1 MPGLRITHTYNLIH
15 DRRHTLQFTL
25 LGKQCEAQPAIY
37 ELAPGPGSQFSQPS
51 TSQCCQLLQVAPG
64 QAVGVTK
71 SWEAHVKE
79 VLLLLSSPCLQA
91 IWHAQQHPSCAS
103 LCCIPGVPK
112 KVEQE
117 AVGPQLVEG
126 RSS

>member
-15 DRRHTLQFTL
+15 DRRHTLQLTL
-25 LGKQCEAQPAIY
+25 LGKQCKAQPAIY

-51 TSQCCQLLQVAPG
+51 TSQCCKLLQVAPG

-91 IWHAQQHPSCAS
+91 ICMPNNTLPVRVCAAS
-103 LCCIPGVPK
+103 QVCPK
-112 KVEQE
+112 
-117 AVGPQLVEG
+117 
-126 RSS
+126 R